1 MARTIDPEAR
11 EALICEAF
19 VYAFENHT
27 DMPVVDLRHPV
38 AINPEAIAGWT
49 YPGVN
54 SNGLSYWHLIET
66 AE

>member
-38 AINPEAIAGWT
+38 AINPEAIARW
-49 YPGVN
+49 
-54 SNGLSYWHLIET
+54 
-66 AE
+66 